1 MQAPHPVTAGAP
13 LASSTRPNSRAL
25 TATAVVAAVH
35 VALLAVI
42 MTLRHEPVQV
52 ALESRVMTAELL
64 PPAPVAAPVA
74 LQSIAPPPPQPTPP
88 VHTKPNVQPKPAPTP
103 KPTPTPTPLPQ
114 ADAPSPTPVAAPD
127 PTPPAPT
134 APATPPA
141 AAAPAIGKPTMEV
154 SAPKNV
160 SHVECNI
167 GQPDYPTLSKR
178 RHETGTASVRF
189 VIGLSGKLENI
200 ELAKSSGFSRLDDA
214 AVAAVHA
221 SACKP
226 YLENGQPIRAA
237 FTQPFN
243 FGLTD

>member
-1 MQAPHPVTAGAP
+1 MQAPHSVTAGAP
-13 LASSTRPNSRAL
+13 LASSTRPNSHAL
-25 TATAVVAAVH
+25 TATAVVAVVH

-42 MTLRHEPVQV
+42 MTLRPEPVQV
-52 ALESRVMTAELL
+52 ALESHVMTAELL
-64 PPAPVAAPVA
+64 PPAPLAAPVA
-74 LQSIAPPPPQPTPP
+74 LQSIAPPPSQPTPP
-88 VHTKPNVQPKPAPTP
+88 VHTKPKIQPKPAPTP
-103 KPTPTPTPLPQ
+103 KPTPTPLRQ
-114 ADAPSPTPVAAPD
+114 AAAPSPTPVAAPD
-127 PTPPAPT
+127 PTPSAPA
-134 APATPPA
+134 APATQPA
-141 AAAPAIGKPTMEV
+141 AAAPAIGKPTMEI

-167 GQPDYPTLSKR
+167 AQPDYPTLSKR

-200 ELAKSSGFSRLDDA
+200 ELAKSSGFGRLDDA